1 MFGQFL
7 NQTAPGK
14 RPMSEEP
21 SFEDLIRRVR
31 HGDGDAAAVL
41 VRRYES
47 AIRRA
52 ARFRLGDA
60 RLCAVLDSLDIC
72 QSVLASFFVRAAAG
86 QYEITE
92 PEQLLRLLVRM
103 ARNKVVDHA
112 RKEQAERRW
121 HRQVPL
127 EGGAQEQLAAAGPRP
142 DQAASAR
149 ELYQEVYRRLSAL
162 ERRLVDQRSSGRD
175 WATIA
180 MEEGGSPVALRK
192 QLSRALNRVAS
203 QLGIDDEPDR

>member
-1 MFGQFL
+1 M
-7 NQTAPGK
+7 NYA
-14 RPMSEEP
+14 EP
-21 SFEDLIRRVR
+21 TFQELIARVR
-31 HGDGDAAAVL
+31 RGDGEAAASL

-52 ARFRLGDA
+52 ARFRLGNA
-60 RLCAVLDSLDIC
+60 RLNAVLDSLDIC

-112 RKEQAERRW
+112 RKEQAERRS

-127 EGGAQEQLAAAGPRP
+127 GAG
-142 DQAASAR
+142 AR
-149 ELYQEVYRRLSAL
+149 EEVVAAVPGPDEAAVSRELFAEVYRRLSTE
-162 ERRLVDQRSSGRD
+162 ERRLVDLRNAGQA
-175 WATIA
+175 WASIA
-180 MEEGGSPVALRK
+180 GEQGASAVALRK
-192 QLSRALNRVAS
+192 QFSRALNRVAR
-203 QLGIDDEPDR
+203 QLGIDDESDE

>member
-1 MFGQFL
+1 
-7 NQTAPGK
+7 
-14 RPMSEEP
+14 MSEGP
-21 SFEDLIRRVR
+21 SFRELIGRVR
-31 HGDGDAAAVL
+31 RGDGEAAAVL

-60 RLCAVLDSLDIC
+60 RLCAALDSLDIC

-86 QYEITE
+86 QYEINE
-92 PEQLLRLLVRM
+92 PEQLLKLLVRM

-112 RKEQAERRW
+112 RKERADRRR

-127 EGGAQEQLAAAGPRP
+127 ESRYGAVAVAAEPGPDQVAAA
-142 DQAASAR
+142 S
-149 ELYQEVYRRLSAL
+149 ELFQEVYRRLSAE
-162 ERRLVDQRSSGRD
+162 ERRLVDHRNSGRD
-175 WATIA
+175 WASIA
-180 MEEGGSPVALRK
+180 SEQGANPAALRK

-203 QLGIDDEPDR
+203 QLGIDDGPEE

>member
-1 MFGQFL
+1 
-7 NQTAPGK
+7 
-14 RPMSEEP
+14 MSEGP
-21 SFEDLIRRVR
+21 SFRELIRRVR
-31 HGDGDAAAVL
+31 RGDGDAAAVL

-60 RLCAVLDSLDIC
+60 GLCAALDSLDIC

-92 PEQLLRLLVRM
+92 PEQLVKLLVRM

-112 RKEQAERRW
+112 RKERAGRRR

-127 EGGAQEQLAAAGPRP
+127 DQGLQEMAVASGSGP
-142 DQAASAR
+142 DQAAATS
-149 ELYQEVYRRLSAL
+149 EMFQEVYRRLSAE
-162 ERRLVDQRSSGRD
+162 ERVLVDLRNSGRD
-175 WATIA
+175 WASIA
-180 MEEGGSPVALRK
+180 GQRGATAVAVRK
-192 QLSRALNRVAS
+192 QFSRALNRVAR
-203 QLGIDDEPDR
+203 QLGIDDEPDE

>member
-1 MFGQFL
+1 
-7 NQTAPGK
+7 
-14 RPMSEEP
+14 MSEEP
-21 SFEDLIRRVR
+21 TFQELIQQVRR
-31 HGDGDAAAVL
+31 GDGEAAAVL
-41 VRRYES
+41 VRSYES

-60 RLCAVLDSLDIC
+60 GLCAVLDSLDIC

-92 PEQLLRLLVRM
+92 PQHLLNLLVRM

-112 RKEQAERRW
+112 RKERAGRRR

-127 EGGAQEQLAAAGPRP
+127 EQGLQEMAVGPESGP
-142 DQAASAR
+142 DQAVTS
-149 ELYQEVYRRLSAL
+149 EIFQEVYRRLSSE
-162 ERRLVDQRSSGRD
+162 ERALVDLRNSGRD
-175 WATIA
+175 WASIA
-180 MEEGGSPVALRK
+180 GERGSNPAALRK

-203 QLGIDDEPDR
+203 QLGIDDEADQ